1 MVIFHSYVKLPEGNG
16 EHEVVVF
23 CPKLCRNWRSGA
35 DHIAWKQAP
44 GMAKKS
50 GFANMGVVKT
60 RCVMIHFEG
69 INIQH
74 PA

>member
-1 MVIFHSYVKLPEGNG
+1 MLNYQRVMENMRWCSSVLALQE
-16 EHEVVVF
+16 
-23 CPKLCRNWRSGA
+23 LAQWSGPYCMEA
-35 DHIAWKQAP
+35 G

-50 GFANMGVVKT
+50 GFANMGVVKKT